1 MLITLAGTVP
11 TPTTENENAVFQK
24 APVVAFPC
32 SILGGGT
39 WEGGRGMGDGG
50 MGDGWDGGRVGWGTG
65 GMGDG
70 WDGGRVG
77 WGTGMYGMGDGD
89 VFMRFT
95 FT

>member
-1 MLITLAGTVP
+1 
-11 TPTTENENAVFQK
+11 
-24 APVVAFPC
+24 
-32 SILGGGT
+32 
-39 WEGGRGMGDGG
+39 MGDGG